1 MMRSK
6 IPHIFSSSSLSSS
19 LTASYTSSSEVL
31 KILLGFL
38 QSLKVH
44 LLVHGSPSAVLLQ
57 RPPSHPHFFT
67 SIRQGPDASVW
78 VLKFPPPFSNR
89 KIQDLMNYPA
99 TPVFAG
105 MPSPSVTSRHRLLEE
120 AAPT

>member
-19 LTASYTSSSEVL
+19 LTVSYTSSSKVL
-31 KILLGFL
+31 KILLGVL

-44 LLVHGSPSAVLLQ
+44 LLVHGSPSARQLQ
-57 RPPSHPHFFT
+57 RPPSHPLG
-67 SIRQGPDASVW
+67 RVVQGPDASVW
-78 VLKFPPPFSNR
+78 VLKFPPPSSNR
-89 KIQDLMNYPA
+89 EIQGLMNYPA

-105 MPSPSVTSRHRLLEE
+105 VPSPSVTSRHRLLGK